1 MFLFVNFRKKTRKTS
16 GEDYKTPNMFDFI
29 LNLLTLGIKPLY
41 EKNLSYYK
49 IIKEFREKLPRQQNE
64 ARKLGDKEIK
74 NNPVLTDLQYFTVID
89 LSTHKTSISEADLD
103 TFYNKLNYFDYSF
116 VFFKK
121 YYKKYTRNL
130 NRFNPRAEHK
140 NFDLAVLQNVLKD
153 DPIRPLKPIDVLI
166 HHLKWEF
173 KFTSKIYVWFL
184 GRRRKNLN

>member
-1 MFLFVNFRKKTRKTS
+1 MS
-16 GEDYKTPNMFDFI
+16 GEDYKMPNMFDLI
-29 LNLLTLGIKPLY
+29 LNLLTLGVKPLY
-41 EKNLSYYK
+41 EKNLSYHK

-64 ARKLGDKEIK
+64 ARKLSDEEIK
-74 NNPVLTDLQYFTVID
+74 NNPVLSGLHYFTVID

-103 TFYNKLNYFDYSF
+103 TFYNKLNSFDYSF

-173 KFTSKIYVWFL
+173 KFTSKIYFWL
-184 GRRRKNLN
+184 LDHRRKTLDK